1 MAGIEPLS
9 AELTA
14 ALGAPP
20 DRVFCPVGG
29 GGLLVAVW
37 RGFRVPGGASPD
49 GRAGPRIHAVQPA
62 LNDTL
67 VGALRAGEAEAR
79 TVPPGPVT
87 RVSGLGV
94 PFDLDAT
101 AALGAVRA
109 SGGDGHLVSD
119 AAVWE
124 AQGALA
130 RHEGLF
136 VEPAGAAAVAGL
148 WQAVEEGRL
157 GPDAAGER
165 LVCLL
170 TGHGL
175 KDGVAAARLAPD
187 ALDPP
192 VATADVGGALDRL
205 LDRR

>member
-1 MAGIEPLS
+1 VEA
-9 AELTA
+9 
-14 ALGAPP
+14 
-20 DRVFCPVGG
+20 R
-29 GGLLVAVW
+29 
-37 RGFRVPGGASPD
+37 PGGAP
-49 GRAGPRIHAVQPA
+49 GTRLHAVQPA

-67 VGALRAGEAEAR
+67 VGALRAGDDRAR

-94 PFDLDAT
+94 PYDLDAT
-101 AALGAVRA
+101 AALQAVRR

-119 AAVWE
+119 EAVWE
-124 AQGALA
+124 AQAALA

-148 WQAVEEGRL
+148 WQAVETGRL
-157 GPDAAGER
+157 GPEAGGER

-187 ALDPP
+187 ALDEP
-192 VATADVGGALDRL
+192 VATAGVGEALDRL
-205 LDRR
+205 LGRR